1 MADDGLTYA
10 GKYRIKGQLGQG
22 GTARIYLCHDAELN
36 RDVAVKEP
44 LTDRPGA
51 DPERISARFLRE
63 ARINGM
69 LQHPGIVPV
78 YEMGSKPD
86 GTRFYSMRPISG
98 ITMHEAMAS
107 LSSQTPEE
115 AFRLRM
121 GFLGNLIDV
130 ADALAYAHAQ
140 GVVHRDVKPGNI
152 LIGEFG
158 ETLLFDWGLAKR
170 LGEPDHHEV
179 FDEQPSRDAEESDT
193 LMTRQGQVLGTPS
206 YMAPEQVDPRMGE
219 INARSDVY
227 ALGVILFILLTGEKP
242 YKGSAAQIMEQK
254 VVAVDP
260 PSPASRGSFLP
271 PELVAICEKAMARD
285 PSRRFAD
292 ASEFAEQLR
301 AFRDGRLVSVY
312 AYSRAE
318 LFRRFVARN
327 KAVVIGAIAVAISIV
342 CGLALA
348 THYAIKAERAHQAA
362 EKALTDVT
370 AISDA
375 TAAMVI
381 QAATEA
387 NSYFHALEEDLV
399 AAAQRLAKDPTP
411 KGATETVTDLAS
423 RHKDIDLFVAYDA
436 GFKPIAIAPA
446 RPELLPQQLDALLNG
461 WQSGLQ
467 YVTPLFRARNNTN
480 AFAISALPDE
490 KRSTPGIAAIM
501 RIEGIPSEAFDFDP
515 LKSPYQLWCMD
526 EQGRIVY
533 DEDPAQVGK
542 MLFSDALYA
551 DFPEL
556 ISLGERIAKQPRGLG
571 YYRFRA
577 RDNGKVTQKIAAWE
591 TLHPISGVTWK
602 LVITYPYRY

>member
-22 GTARIYLCHDAELN
+22 GTARIYLCHDEELN

-44 LTDRPGA
+44 LTDRPGS
-51 DPERISARFLRE
+51 DLERISARFLRE

-86 GTRFYSMRPISG
+86 GTRFYSMRPVSG
-98 ITMHEAMAS
+98 ITMHEAMGSVTA
-107 LSSQTPEE
+107 QTPEE

-130 ADALAYAHAQ
+130 GDALAYAHAQ

-170 LGEPDHHEV
+170 LGEPEHHEP

-206 YMAPEQVDPRMGE
+206 YMAPEQVDPRLGE
-219 INARSDVY
+219 VTARSDVY

-242 YKGSAAQIMEQK
+242 YRGTAAEIMEQK
-254 VVAVDP
+254 AVAVAP
-260 PSPASRGSFLP
+260 PSPASRRDFLP
-271 PELVAICEKAMARD
+271 PELVAICEKAMSRD
-285 PSRRFAD
+285 PSQRFAD
-292 ASEFAEQLR
+292 ASEFVEQLR

-318 LFRRFVARN
+318 IFRRFVSRN
-327 KAVVIGAIAVAISIV
+327 RAAVIGAVAVVASIV
-342 CGLALA
+342 LGLAFA
-348 THYAIKAERAHQAA
+348 THYAIQAEQAHQAA
-362 EKALTDVT
+362 EKALVDVT

-381 QAATEA
+381 TAATEA
-387 NSYFHALEEDLV
+387 NASFRALEEDLV
-399 AAAQRLAKDPTP
+399 AAVGKLSRNPTP
-411 KGATETVTDLAS
+411 KEATLLVKELSS
-423 RHKDIDLFVAYDA
+423 RNPDIDLFVAYDA
-436 GFKPIAIAPA
+436 SISPIAIWPSK
-446 RPELLPQQLDALLNG
+446 PELLPGELDALDHG
-461 WQSGLQ
+461 WRSGLQ
-467 YVTPLFRARNNTN
+467 YVSPLFRTRSGTN

-490 KRSTPGIAAIM
+490 KRRTPGIAAVM
-501 RIEGIPSEAFDFDP
+501 RIEGVPAEAFDFDP
-515 LKSPYQLWCMD
+515 LTSPYQLWCMD
-526 EQGRIVY
+526 EEGRIVY
-533 DEDPAQVGK
+533 DEDPKQVGK
-542 MLFSDALYA
+542 MLFSDAFYA

-556 ISLGERIAKQPRGLG
+556 LSLGERIAKTPRGLG

-577 RDNGKVTQKIAAWE
+577 KGGDEITQKIAAWE
-591 TLHPISGVTWK
+591 TLHPIEGVTWK
-602 LVITYPYRY
+602 LVVTYPYRY